1 MNSDI
6 AWIAAMALVMLL
18 GVFIGLRRFR
28 KS

>member
-6 AWIAAMALVMLL
+6 AWITAMALVMLL